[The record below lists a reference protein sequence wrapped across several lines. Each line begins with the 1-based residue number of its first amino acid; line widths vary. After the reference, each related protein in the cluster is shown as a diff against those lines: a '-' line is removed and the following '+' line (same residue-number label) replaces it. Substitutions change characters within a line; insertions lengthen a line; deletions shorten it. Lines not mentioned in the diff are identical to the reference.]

1 MANKQKIAKWHKNK
15 TNTWLNNQGE
25 AEQKINNNAGPAD
38 IINKGKWH
46 IKYSRKRRNIGVN
59 QMLGQLFWRNG
70 NGKRKWEKSKVQ
82 SASCN
87 NNWAKVK
94 KQTKRM
100 GTYADTHTHTHTH
113 QQLRDCFALLFH
125 WISLIFPSFWNM
137 FRFALLFYWLLS
149 DRFVALRGKGLSF
162 TFLPHLR
169 VCQTI

>member
-100 GTYADTHTHTHTH
+100 GTHADTHTHTHTNNYATVLH
-113 QQLRDCFALLFH
+113 FCFIEFLWFFLRFETCFDLLCFF
-125 WISLIFPSFWNM
+125 IGYFLID
-137 FRFALLFYWLLS
+137 LL
-149 DRFVALRGKGLSF
+149 
-162 TFLPHLR
+162 H
-169 VCQTI
+169 